1 VTEVCEFAIVVG
13 DAWQR
18 SGLGRVLMT
27 QLFSA
32 ARERGYT
39 ATEGYV
45 MAENKGML
53 KFCQSLGL
61 TIQVNPSDLSER
73 IARAAL

>member
-1 VTEVCEFAIVVG
+1 
-13 DAWQR
+13 
-18 SGLGRVLMT
+18 
-27 QLFSA
+27 
-32 ARERGYT
+32 
-39 ATEGYV
+39 
-45 MAENKGML
+45 MAENEGML